1 VVSVQ
6 SIRCTVMTVH
16 SDVPSPSRPSSGAT
30 VSTSGAM
37 ELPASV
43 REFLARDHKLLI
55 GGEWVDAVDGGTF
68 ETLDPATGQVLGRVP
83 AGDKADVDRAVAAA
97 RRAFRDAAWKHIG
110 PSERGQLVWRL
121 ADLIQEHAEEFAVID
136 SLDNGKP
143 VSAARAAD
151 VPLSVDLFRYM
162 AGWSTKLEGNTI
174 PVKIPYQPES
184 RFFTYTLKQPVGVVG
199 QIIPWNYPL
208 MMAAYKLAP
217 ALAVGCTIVLKPAE
231 QTPLSALLLGELI
244 QEAGFP
250 DGVFNVITGFGET
263 AGAALVAHPDVDKI
277 AFTGSTD
284 IGKQIVAQSAGN
296 LKRVSLELGG
306 KSPNI
311 IFADADLERAIPAAC
326 DAVFFNQGQACC
338 AGTRLFV
345 ERERVDEV
353 VNGLVSRADAIRLG
367 PGLHADT
374 EMGPL
379 ISAAQRERVA
389 GYVASSIEDGGT
401 IAAGGEAHGDA
412 GYFYRPTVLVDL
424 PPTARAMRE
433 EIFGPVVAVTPV
445 DREEDIIAAANDSP
459 YGLAAAV
466 WTRDVSRA
474 HRVAEALQA
483 GTVWLNTYH
492 IYDAAMPFGG
502 FKQSGWGREMGH
514 AVLDHYTETKTVCL
528 EL

>member
-1 VVSVQ
+1 
-6 SIRCTVMTVH
+6 MT
-16 SDVPSPSRPSSGAT
+16 DARSSAALEETSAT
-30 VSTSGAM
+30 AQHAESAAIP
-37 ELPASV
+37 PAV
-43 REFLARDHKLLI
+43 RAFLAREHKLLI
-55 GGEWVDAVDGGTF
+55 GGEWVAAADGGTMPSH
-68 ETLDPATGQVLGRVP
+68 DPATGDLLATFA
-83 AGDKADVDRAVAAA
+83 AGGAEDVDRAVVAA
-97 RRAFRDAAWKHIG
+97 RRAFEDPAWRQMG
-110 PSERGQLVWRL
+110 PSERGRLVWRL
-121 ADLIQEHAEEFAVID
+121 ADLIELHAEEFAVID

-143 VSAARAAD
+143 LAAARAAD

-162 AGWSTKLEGNTI
+162 AGWSTKIEGNTI
-174 PVKIPYQPES
+174 PIKVPYASES
-184 RFFTYTLKQPVGVVG
+184 RFFTYTLRHPVGVVG

-217 ALAVGCTIVLKPAE
+217 ALAVGCTVILKPAE
-231 QTPLSALLLGELI
+231 QTPLSVLLLGELI

-250 DGVFNVITGFGET
+250 DGVYNVITGLGET
-263 AGAALVAHPDVDKI
+263 AGAALSGHPGVDKI
-277 AFTGSTD
+277 AFTGSTEV
-284 IGKQIVAQSAGN
+284 GKRIVAQAAGD

-345 ERERVDEV
+345 ERPRVDEV
-353 VNGLVSRADAIRLG
+353 VDGLVSRAESIRLG
-367 PGLHADT
+367 PGLDPES

-379 ISAAQRERVA
+379 ISQQQLDRVS
-389 GYVASSIEDGGT
+389 GYVEGSRDDGGS
-401 IAAGGEAHGDA
+401 IAAGGRAPGGP
-412 GYFYRPTVLVDL
+412 GYFYTPTVLVDL
-424 PPTARAMRE
+424 PPTARAMRD

-445 DREEDIIAAANDSP
+445 DREEDIVAAANDTR

-502 FKQSGWGREMGH
+502 FKESGWGREMGH

>member
-1 VVSVQ
+1 MTLQHDVSNV
-6 SIRCTVMTVH
+6 SA
-16 SDVPSPSRPSSGAT
+16 PASGAAAPAASIT
-30 VSTSGAM
+30 
-37 ELPASV
+37 ELPV
-43 REFLARDHKLLI
+43 RVRQFLAREHKLLI
-55 GGEWVDAVDGGTF
+55 GGEWVEAADGTTF
-68 ETLDPATGQVLGRVP
+68 ETVDPATGEVLARVP
-83 AGDKADVDRAVAAA
+83 AGGAADVDRAVRAA
-97 RRAFRDAAWKHIG
+97 RRAFRDDAWKRIG
-110 PSERGQLVWRL
+110 PSERGRLVWRL
-121 ADLIQEHAEEFAVID
+121 ADLIEQNAEEFAVLD

-143 VSAARAAD
+143 VGAARAAD

-217 ALAVGCTIVLKPAE
+217 ALSVGCTVVLKPAE

-250 DGVFNVITGFGET
+250 DGVFNVVTGFGET

-277 AFTGSTD
+277 SFTGSTEV
-284 IGKQIVAQSAGN
+284 GRQIVASSAGN

-306 KSPNI
+306 KYPNI

-345 ERERVDEV
+345 ERERVDDV

-379 ISAAQRERVA
+379 ISDVQRERVS
-389 GYVASSIEDGGT
+389 GYVQSSVEDGGT
-401 IAAGGEAHGDA
+401 IAAGGEAYGDA

-445 DREEDIIAAANDSP
+445 DREDEIVAAANDSP

-514 AVLDHYTETKTVCL
+514 AVLDLYTETKTVCL